1 MIGKSRSS
9 ARRLRAQR
17 DEASAAIAVREM
29 FSSIAP
35 RYDLLNHVLS
45 MNVDR
50 CGGTAR
56 RGRFADVLNRPDA
69 QVLDLCC
76 GTGDMTFALYRR
88 AKRIRSAITGRGF
101 LARHAGAGAGEVGDR
116 KIRWIEADALHLPF
130 AAGEFDLVTSAFG
143 FRNLAN
149 YNRGLQ
155 EIYRVLAP
163 DGEVGIL
170 DFGEPKGLIGQV
182 YRFYFRRVLP
192 AIGTVI
198 SGVSGPYKYLP
209 ASVQRFPPP
218 EEMLQR
224 MRDAGFREV
233 SWTPYTFGI
242 AGSVSR
248 EEVAAVA
255 ATAWKRAV
263 SRSASSIVY

>member
-1 MIGKSRSS
+1 MTASNNGGQKPVVG
-9 ARRLRAQR
+9 AAPQGAG
-17 DEASAAIAVREM
+17 DEASAAVAVREM

-50 CGGTAR
+50 VWWNRTAR
-56 RGRFADVLNRPDA
+56 TFKHILNRPQA
-69 QVLDLCC
+69 RALDLCC
-76 GTGDMTFALYRR
+76 GTGDMTFALYRQ
-88 AKRIRSAITGRGF
+88 AKGNQVAITGADFSRAM
-101 LARHAGAGAGEVGDR
+101 LQRAEQKSGER
-116 KIRWIEADALHLPF
+116 RIRWVEADALQLPF
-130 AAGEFDLVTSAFG
+130 EAGEFDLVTSAFG

-155 EIYRVLAP
+155 EIYRVLAG

-170 DFGEPKGLIGQV
+170 DFGEPKGVVGKV
-182 YRFYFRRVLP
+182 YRFYFHRILP
-192 AIGTVI
+192 AVGTVI

-209 ASVQRFPPP
+209 ASVQRFPSP

-224 MRDAGFREV
+224 MRDVGFREV

-242 AGSVSR
+242 AGLYR
-248 EEVAAVA
+248 G
-255 ATAWKRAV
+255 KK
-263 SRSASSIVY
+263 

>member
-1 MIGKSRSS
+1 
-9 ARRLRAQR
+9 
-17 DEASAAIAVREM
+17 
-29 FSSIAP
+29 
-35 RYDLLNHVLS
+35 

-50 CGGTAR
+50 LWWNRTAR
-56 RGRFADVLNRPDA
+56 TFSRLLTRPDA
-69 QVLDLCC
+69 RALDLCC

-88 AKRIRSAITGRGF
+88 AKENGAAITGADFAHPMLVRALEKSGS
-101 LARHAGAGAGEVGDR
+101 R
-116 KIRWIEADALHLPF
+116 KIRWIEADALQLPF
-130 AAGEFDLVTSAFG
+130 PAGEFQLVTAAFG

-149 YNRGLQ
+149 YNRGLS

-163 DGEVGIL
+163 GGEVGIL
-170 DFGEPKGLIGQV
+170 DFGEPKGFIGQV

-209 ASVQRFPPP
+209 ASVQRFPSP

-224 MRDAGFREV
+224 MRDAGFTDS

-242 AGSVSR
+242 AGLYR
-248 EEVAAVA
+248 G
-255 ATAWKRAV
+255 KK
-263 SRSASSIVY
+263 

>member
-1 MIGKSRSS
+1 MTSDSDKRQSTSVVGAAPAGAS
-9 ARRLRAQR
+9 
-17 DEASAAIAVREM
+17 DEASAANAVREM

-50 CGGTAR
+50 LWWNRTAR
-56 RGRFADVLNRPDA
+56 TFAHILRAPDGR
-69 QVLDLCC
+69 VLDLCC

-88 AKRIRSAITGRGF
+88 ARDRGANITGADFAHPMLVRAQQKSG
-101 LARHAGAGAGEVGDR
+101 ARP
-116 KIRWIEADALHLPF
+116 IRWVEADALYLPF
-130 AAGEFDLVTSAFG
+130 PSGRFHLVTAAFG

-149 YNRGLQ
+149 YNRGLT
-155 EIYRVLAP
+155 EIYRVLASG
-163 DGEVGIL
+163 GEVGIL
-170 DFGEPKGLIGQV
+170 DFGEPKGLLGGI

-209 ASVQRFPPP
+209 ASVQRFPSP
-218 EEMLQR
+218 EQMLQR

-242 AGSVSR
+242 AGLYRGTKYSG
-248 EEVAAVA
+248 
-255 ATAWKRAV
+255 
-263 SRSASSIVY
+263 

>member
-1 MIGKSRSS
+1 V
-9 ARRLRAQR
+9 
-17 DEASAAIAVREM
+17 AVREM

-50 CGGTAR
+50 LWWNRTAR
-56 RGRFADVLNRPDA
+56 TFSHILRVPEARA
-69 QVLDLCC
+69 LDLCC

-88 AKRIRSAITGRGF
+88 AKGKGATITGADFAHPMLVR
-101 LARHAGAGAGEVGDR
+101 AREKSGSR
-116 KIRWIEADALHLPF
+116 NIRWVEADALQLPF
-130 AAGEFDLVTSAFG
+130 TAGEFHLVTAAFG

-149 YNRGLQ
+149 YNRGLA
-155 EIYRVLAP
+155 EIYRVLARG
-163 DGEVGIL
+163 GEVGIL

-192 AIGTVI
+192 AVGTVI

-209 ASVQRFPPP
+209 ASVQRFPSP

-224 MRDAGFREV
+224 MRDAGFSEV

-242 AGSVSR
+242 AGLY
-248 EEVAAVA
+248 
-255 ATAWKRAV
+255 RAKK
-263 SRSASSIVY
+263 

>member
-1 MIGKSRSS
+1 MTAESNDPRKSPVLG
-9 ARRLRAQR
+9 AAPEGAR
-17 DEASAAIAVREM
+17 DEASAAGAIRDM

-50 CGGTAR
+50 LWWNRAARTFTAI
-56 RGRFADVLNRPDA
+56 LSRPNA

-88 AKRIRSAITGRGF
+88 SRGNSIALTGADF
-101 LARHAGAGAGEVGDR
+101 SHAMLVRAQQKSGDK
-116 KIRWIEADALHLPF
+116 KIRWIEADALQLPF
-130 AAGEFDLVTSAFG
+130 GSEEFDLVTAAFG

-149 YNRGLQ
+149 YKRGLE

-163 DGEVGIL
+163 EGELGIL
-170 DFGEPKGLIGQV
+170 DFGEPRGLIGML
-182 YRFYFRRVLP
+182 YHFYFRHILP

-209 ASVQRFPPP
+209 ASVQRFPSP
-218 EEMLQR
+218 EQMLEH

-242 AGSVSR
+242 AGLYR
-248 EEVAAVA
+248 G
-255 ATAWKRAV
+255 KK
-263 SRSASSIVY
+263 

>member
-1 MIGKSRSS
+1 MTSEAKTSAAKMKQEAAVIG
-9 ARRLRAQR
+9 AAPVGAQ
-17 DEASAAIAVREM
+17 DEASAAVAVREM

-50 CGGTAR
+50 LWWNRTAKIFR
-56 RGRFADVLNRPDA
+56 DILRRPDA

-88 AKRIRSAITGRGF
+88 SGGSLGRLVGADF
-101 LARHAGAGAGEVGDR
+101 SHAMLVRAREKSGD
-116 KIRWIEADALHLPF
+116 KPIRWVEADALQLPF
-130 AAGEFDLVTSAFG
+130 AAGEFQLVTAAFG

-149 YNRGLQ
+149 YNRGLA
-155 EIYRVLAP
+155 EIYRVLSP
-163 DGEVGIL
+163 GGEIGIL
-170 DFGEPKGLIGQV
+170 DFGEPKGLVGQL
-182 YRFYFRRVLP
+182 YRVYFRRVLP

-209 ASVQRFPPP
+209 ASVQRFPSP

-224 MRDAGFREV
+224 MRDAGFRGV

-242 AGSVSR
+242 AGLYR
-248 EEVAAVA
+248 G
-255 ATAWKRAV
+255 KK
-263 SRSASSIVY
+263 

>member
-1 MIGKSRSS
+1 MTNQADKTKDRVVG
-9 ARRLRAQR
+9 AAPAGAA
-17 DEASAAIAVREM
+17 DEASAATAVRDM

-50 CGGTAR
+50 LWWNRTAR
-56 RGRFADVLNRPDA
+56 TFASILNRPNA

-76 GTGDMTFALYRR
+76 GTGDMTFALHRHR
-88 AKRIRSAITGRGF
+88 KQESIEITGADFSHAMLVR
-101 LARHAGAGAGEVGDR
+101 AREKSGDK
-116 KIRWIEADALHLPF
+116 KIRWVEADALQLPF
-130 AAGEFDLVTSAFG
+130 GAGEFDLVTSAFG

-149 YNRGLQ
+149 YSRGLA
-155 EIYRVLAP
+155 EIYRVLKP
-163 DGEVGIL
+163 GGEIGIL
-170 DFGEPKGLIGQV
+170 DFGEPKGLVGHV

-209 ASVQRFPPP
+209 ASVQRFPSPD
-218 EEMLQR
+218 EMLQR
-224 MRDAGFREV
+224 MRDAGFRDV

-242 AGSVSR
+242 AGLYR
-248 EEVAAVA
+248 GKKA
-255 ATAWKRAV
+255 
-263 SRSASSIVY
+263 